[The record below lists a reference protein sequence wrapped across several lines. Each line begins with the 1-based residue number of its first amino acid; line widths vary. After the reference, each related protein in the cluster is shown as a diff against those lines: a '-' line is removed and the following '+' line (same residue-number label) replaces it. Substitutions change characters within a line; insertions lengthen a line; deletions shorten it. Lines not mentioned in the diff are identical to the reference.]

1 MAVGLCT
8 SDGGG
13 VGGARPQA
21 PTLVFLTL
29 ATAVHVR
36 VVFLTPKGPVVTHRF
51 GPRDHRSG
59 PQAGKPV
66 VRGKS
71 TRRPRGKADDGVGGV
86 GMEAGIL
93 GRHTEAAQKLVA
105 RIARPKQPRK
115 DKVMDHGLITKL
127 LTM

>member
-1 MAVGLCT
+1 MSVLSSSHPKDQSSPIDLA
-8 SDGGG
+8 
-13 VGGARPQA
+13 
-21 PTLVFLTL
+21 LVTIDL
-29 ATAVHVR
+29 ALR
-36 VVFLTPKGPVVTHRF
+36 RE
-51 GPRDHRSG
+51 
-59 PQAGKPV
+59 KPV

-86 GMEAGIL
+86 GMEARIL

-127 LTM
+127 LTR